1 MRALRGLI
9 RLAITLAVIA
19 AIIVAGTNIYVWQRT
34 KDQMV
39 SLTEAK
45 DKHAQVILVLGAGV
59 NPNGLPSPML
69 THRLQTAFNLYQAG
83 AAKKILISGDH
94 GQVHYDETKAMRQWL
109 MKHGVSDQVIYTD
122 HAGFSTYESAY
133 RAEAIF
139 SVQRAIVVTPPY
151 HLPRALYE
159 WHSRGIEAWGVGAA
173 GNAYWGQT
181 ERNLREYLART
192 KDVAWAITDQKPT
205 YLGPKISL
213 DGPASAT
220 NG

>member
-9 RLAITLAVIA
+9 RLVITLVVLA
-19 AIIVAGTNIYVWQRT
+19 AIIVAGTNIYVWQQT

-45 DKHAQVILVLGAGV
+45 AKNAQVILVLGAGV
-59 NPNGLPSPML
+59 KPNGSPSPML
-69 THRLQTAFNLYQAG
+69 THRLQTALNLYQAG

-94 GQVHYDETKAMRQWL
+94 GQVHYDEIKAMRQWL
-109 MKHGVSDQVIYTD
+109 INHGVSDQVIYAD

-139 SVQRAIVVTPPY
+139 SVQRAIVVTQPY
-151 HLPRALYE
+151 HLPRALYDCQ
-159 WHSRGIEAWGVGAA
+159 SRGIEVWGVGAA
-173 GNAYWGQT
+173 GNAYRGQV

-192 KDVAWAITDQKPT
+192 KDVAWVLTGQKPT

-220 NG
+220 DG

>member
-1 MRALRGLI
+1 MRALRALI
-9 RLAITLAVIA
+9 RLAITLVVIA
-19 AIIVAGTNIYVWQRT
+19 VIIVAGTNVYVWQRT
-34 KDQMV
+34 KGEII

-45 DKHAQVILVLGAGV
+45 DKNTQVILVLGAGV
-59 NPNGLPSPML
+59 NPNGTPSPML
-69 THRLQTAFNLYQAG
+69 AHRLQTALNLYQAG

-94 GQVHYDETKAMRQWL
+94 GQVHYDEIKAMKSWL
-109 MKHGVSDQVIYTD
+109 INQGVPAQVIYAD

-139 SVQRAIVVTPPY
+139 SVQRAIVVTQPY
-151 HLPRALYE
+151 HLPRALYDCQ
-159 WHSRGIEAWGVGAA
+159 SRGIEVWGVGAA
-173 GNAYWGQT
+173 GNAYPGQT

-192 KDVAWAITDQKPT
+192 KDVIWVATEQKPT

-220 NG
+220 DG